1 MLTLSPA
8 AISKAIREKKKK
20 MAMSEPEMVG
30 TNPRPDMN
38 AQDIYDIDKT
48 AQIQKTVGSDPKIN
62 ADETAMNEPYEQD
75 AMSHEPMSSPEM
87 PKDHG
92 KMAYGGEMP
101 DMHMD
106 PMMPSKDMAEEIAG
120 SSMTRGEMSR
130 RIGEGFPSGGKG
142 AGQVDMESEEMR
154 RTKMRKMRLA
164 GYLDGLTD
172 F

>member
-20 MAMSEPEMVG
+20 MAESAPEMVG
-30 TNPRPDMN
+30 TNPRPDLN

-48 AQIQKTVGSDPKIN
+48 AQIQKTVGSDEKIN

-75 AMSHEPMSSPEM
+75 AMSHEPMSSPQM

-92 KMAYGGEMP
+92 KMAYGGVMTEGHADPALPSVDEEM
-101 DMHMD
+101 
-106 PMMPSKDMAEEIAG
+106 EIAG
-120 SSMTRGEMSR
+120 SSGTASEMSS
-130 RIGEGFPSGGKG
+130 RIGEGFESGGKG
-142 AGQVDMESEEMR
+142 AGQVDMESQEAR

-164 GYLDGLTD
+164 GFLDGLTD